1 MNCKSLLRGAA
12 ALCLSIAALGSCLFA
27 SAKEVTLDVEY
38 ITIKKFGFVA
48 DTFHGVESKYNPWGT
63 NYDCAELIYRY
74 YREYYG
80 LQLTLSGNR
89 PHVVGSEEYWFEEV
103 KHPQPGDIMFASARD
118 RSRPYGHWAICKEAD
133 PESDTITMFEQN
145 WRWGG
150 QAGVGRQIPYENNCY
165 TYYRLFHVSGTV
177 QTRAEKEELRQREER
192 IAAMQET
199 LKQQLAE
206 EEALLRQEQETEAYH
221 MELLEKAVKVKKD
234 QTDDLRQRYLSEAS
248 AAAGVK

>member
-1 MNCKSLLRGAA
+1 MNCKNMLRKAA
-12 ALCLSIAALGSCLFA
+12 ALCLTLAALGSCLFV

-38 ITIKKFGFVA
+38 ITIRKFGFVA
-48 DTFHGVESKYNPWGT
+48 DTFNGVESKYNPWGR
-63 NYDCAELIYRY
+63 NYDCAELVYRY

-89 PHVVGSEEYWFEEV
+89 PNVVGEEGYRFEEV
-103 KHPQPGDIMFASARD
+103 KTPQPGDIMFANARN
-118 RSRPYGHWAICKEAD
+118 RNRPYDHWAICKEAD

-150 QAGVGRQIPYENNCY
+150 QAGVGRTIPYENNCY
-165 TYYRLFHVSGTV
+165 TYFRLKHESGTV
-177 QTRAEKEELRQREER
+177 LTRAEKEELQQRAQR

-206 EEALLRQEQETEAYH
+206 EEAALQLERETEAYH
-221 MELLEKAVKVKKD
+221 LELLEKAVEEKRN
-234 QTDDLRQRYLSEAS
+234 QTDALRQSLLKEAS
-248 AAAGVK
+248 SAAGVK